1 MLASRCPPGAVTD
14 TLTFAGVGNEDPFA
28 NIPQQLKPKY
38 KRMAKAAGVSPAG
51 KRYMSS
57 LAAFPGDPEAL
68 IDSRGDAKRVLEKRG
83 WGAEGMV
90 KTKARESNSP
100 EPAYKPAD
108 DIVEDRAMKMLATDG
123 CDGTC
128 TVREWSD
135 AKEKATTSLTPKKT
149 T

>member
-1 MLASRCPPGAVTD
+1 
-14 TLTFAGVGNEDPFA
+14 
-28 NIPQQLKPKY
+28 
-38 KRMAKAAGVSPAG
+38 
-51 KRYMSS
+51 MSS

-90 KTKARESNSP
+90 KTKAREATTP
-100 EPAYKPAD
+100 EPDGKPAE
-108 DIVEDRAMKMLATDG
+108 DIVEDRAMNMLAKDG

-135 AKEKATTSLTPKKT
+135 AKEKAVASLTPPEIT
-149 T
+149 